1 MIYSIPGFFEPV
13 SSWTHLA
20 GAGLFVFLGWQLLRE
35 ATHGRIFLWIYSVS
49 VVLLFAVSGT
59 YHLLGPGGGREV
71 LLRIDNS
78 AIFILIVGTMTPI
91 HGMMYRGLQCW
102 IPLGLIWSAA
112 VIFISLLC
120 VFYGTIPRLA
130 WTSLQLG
137 LGWCGIII
145 GIHLGLK
152 HGWKFV
158 RLLAIGGV
166 IYTIGALINVMA
178 RPTIIPGVI
187 GPHECFHIAVLIGAW
202 YHWRFVYSEVRVVEE
217 S

>member
-1 MIYSIPGFFEPV
+1 MIYRVPGFFEPV
-13 SSWTHLA
+13 SSWTHFA
-20 GAGLFVFLGWQLLRE
+20 GAGLFVFLGWQLLKE
-35 ATHGRIFLWIYSVS
+35 AKHGRIFLWIYSVS

-59 YHLLGPGGGREV
+59 YHLLGPSGGRDV

-91 HGMMYRGLQCW
+91 HGVMYRGLPCW
-102 IPLGLIWSAA
+102 IPLGLIWATA
-112 VIFISLLC
+112 VTFITLLC
-120 VFYGTIPRLA
+120 IFYGIIPRLV
-130 WTSLQLG
+130 WTAVQLG

-166 IYTIGALINVMA
+166 FYTVGALANVISW
-178 RPTIIPGVI
+178 PTIIPGVI

-202 YHWRFVYSEVRVVEE
+202 YHWRFVYFEVRLVE
-217 S
+217 